1 MKRVKLL
8 LIMFA
13 FLCAAGMVFAGSGGT
28 KSETP
33 AEPAEAEEEVIKIG
47 VLMNLTGPWASIDGP
62 AWNSVQL
69 AVEDLNNAGGVLG
82 KEVEAICIDT
92 KADEAETVSAAVRL
106 CETEEVNVVI
116 GYCDTHWVLTAAPIV
131 REYGIPFITAGATHP
146 RIPERSGAWLACF
159 SDAAQASIVAEYAYK
174 ELDLHTVA
182 VWIDN
187 ACDFSVACC
196 AFFEDAFKH
205 YGGEVVYEDY
215 FETDWTDYS
224 ALVTRL
230 KSREDEVD
238 FVYVGAIPG
247 NIGIIVK
254 QIREGGIAMPIHS
267 EDGADTPLL
276 AEVAGRHAE
285 GVVITSHMTLESKE
299 PQVVEYI
306 EGYRA
311 MHGRN
316 PENAFAA
323 LGYDATML
331 VAEAIKKIGSADPK
345 KISAGMTLIK
355 DFQGV
360 TGTFNYP
367 AGSQVPN
374 KTVALLESKGGKF
387 MLIKNAAPVYM
398 PPKEIAK

>member
-1 MKRVKLL
+1 MKKGKLL
-8 LIMFA
+8 IIMIV
-13 FLCAAGMVFAGSGGT
+13 FLCAAGLVFTGS
-28 KSETP
+28 KPEEAEKA
-33 AEPAEAEEEVIKIG
+33 AEPAEEEVIKIG

-82 KEVEAICIDT
+82 KKVEAICIDT

-174 ELDLHTVA
+174 ELDLRTVA

-254 QIREGGIAMPIHS
+254 QIREGGITMPIHS

-306 EGYRA
+306 KGYRE

-367 AGSQVPN
+367 AGSQVPD
-374 KTVALLESKGGKF
+374 KTVALLESRGGKF
-387 MLIKNAAPVYM
+387 MLIKNAAPEYM